1 MTAETVIEPLEDA
14 EDYGALQKPLARV
27 LIAKPR
33 SNVRS
38 CQAKSF
44 LDDHAELAIR
54 RAVAQLVGVGVL
66 GTGAVGA
73 VGFRQLQ
80 QVLYDFP
87 VPEPD

>member
-1 MTAETVIEPLEDA
+1 M
-14 EDYGALQKPLARV
+14 QKPLARV

-80 QVLYDFP
+80 QVLYDSRCQGP
-87 VPEPD
+87 TDGGCAEGLEWH